1 MFNMLKKLRTLFGD
15 RFWRAK
21 QSYVKYYRTLE
32 IDEKAILLESEHGKK
47 LDGNVFYLVRY
58 LATDEKYRDYKI
70 YLSSM
75 GRHMNKFKSFLE
87 AHGIENVNIVMLAS
101 DEYMRLLASAKY
113 LINDTSFGPYF
124 LKKEGQVYLNTWH
137 GTPLKTLG
145 KSDASEHHKIG
156 NIQSNFLKSDFLLYP
171 NEYTRDIMIKDYML
185 ENVARGQVLLSG
197 YPRNEIFFDRE
208 ASARVREE
216 LELSDKRVYVYMP
229 TYRGSV
235 GKGKTSKSS
244 VYLAYYLY
252 EMDKMLREDEV
263 LYVNLHPLAT
273 NSVNFSDFNKIKRF
287 PQGYEVYEFLNAA
300 DVLVTDYSSVFF
312 DFAVTG
318 KKTVLFT
325 FDEEDYLRDRGMY
338 MDIAELPF
346 PRVYGIDSLF
356 EELRSGKNYD
366 DSEFLRRFC
375 AYECKNASEKLCDAV
390 ILGKEGEV
398 TVEPIPDNGKENVLI
413 YTGNLAGNGITVSIM
428 SLLRTLD
435 LKERNYILTF
445 KTDAVAKNK
454 AVLRSIPEGVNYYAV
469 TGDANVSI
477 RDRVI
482 RKLFKQKNISA
493 TRYMK
498 LCRDNVALS
507 FDQYYGG
514 ARIDS
519 VIQFNGYEAETLL
532 LFSSFPKTK
541 TVFVHNNMVEEALT
555 KGNQRWDVLKY
566 VYNTYDNVAVV
577 TEDMIAP
584 TLKIS
589 RRRDNIKVVKNSI
602 NYKSI
607 IEKSEEDFTE
617 DSFVKCSVDYGTAR
631 AALESSAVKFINIG
645 RFAPEKGQDTLI
657 DAFVKFRERTPDSY
671 LFIIGGYSL
680 SGVYEALE
688 KKIAELG
695 LQERVIML
703 YSMPNPYPVLKKC
716 DYFVLSSLYE
726 GFGLVLAEADILGLP
741 VISTDIPGP
750 KTFMQKHGGTLVEC
764 SEAGLLD
771 GMIRLADGK
780 IPVMGVDYEKYNDEV
795 REQFGTLFDR

>member
-32 IDEKAILLESEHGKK
+32 IDEKTILLESEHGKK

-124 LKKEGQVYLNTWH
+124 LKKEGQVYFNTWH

-145 KSDASEHHKIG
+145 KSDASEYHRIG
-156 NIQSNFLKSDFLLYP
+156 NIQNNFVKSDYLLYP

-263 LYVNLHPLAT
+263 LYVNLHPLAA
-273 NSVNFSDFNKIKRF
+273 NSVNFSDFEKIKRF
-287 PQGYEVYEFLNAA
+287 PQEYEVYEFLNIA

-318 KKTVLFT
+318 KKNVLFT
-325 FDEEDYLRDRGMY
+325 FDEEDYLRERGMY

-346 PRVYGIDSLF
+346 PRVYDLNSLF
-356 EELRSGKNYD
+356 SELRSEKSYD
-366 DSEFLRRFC
+366 DGEFLSRFC
-375 AYECKNASEKLCDAV
+375 PYECKNASEKLCDAV

-398 TVEPIPDNGKENVLI
+398 KTEKIPDNGKENVLI
-413 YTGNLAGNGITVSIM
+413 YAGNLAGNGITASLM
-428 SLLRTLD
+428 SLLCTVD
-435 LKERNYILTF
+435 LNERNYILTF
-445 KTDAVAKNK
+445 STESVAKNK
-454 AVLRSIPEGVNYYAV
+454 EILKNAPEGVSYFAIMN
-469 TGDANVSI
+469 DATISV
-477 RDRVI
+477 RDRII
-482 RKLFKQKNISA
+482 RKLFKQKSISA
-493 TRYMK
+493 ARYMK
-498 LCRDNVALS
+498 HCREAVALS
-507 FDQYYGG
+507 FGQYYGG

-519 VIQFNGYEAETLL
+519 VIQFNGYDSDIML
-532 LFSSFPKTK
+532 LFSTFPKSK
-541 TVFVHNNMVEEALT
+541 TVFVHSNMVEEALT

-589 RRRDNIKVVKNSI
+589 GRRDNIKVVKNTI

-607 IEKSEEDFTE
+607 LEKAGEEFTE
-617 DSFVKCSVDYGTAR
+617 NSYTCASTDFETIN
-631 AALESSAVKFINIG
+631 AALNSSAVKFINIG

-657 DAFVKFRERTPDSY
+657 DAFVKFREKTPDAY

-680 SGVYEALE
+680 SGVYERLE
-688 KKIAELG
+688 KKIRELG
-695 LQERVIML
+695 LSDRVIML
-703 YSMPNPYPVLKKC
+703 FSMPNPYPVLKKC

-750 KTFMQKHGGTLVEC
+750 KTFMEKHSGTLVEC

-771 GMIRLADGK
+771 GMMRLAEGK
-780 IPVMGVDYEKYNDEV
+780 IPVMGVDYEKYNEEV
-795 REQFGTLFDR
+795 RKEFEALF